1 MERAYRVLT
10 RCGTAST
17 ELVLTGGRPREGASA
32 RSTSENAASTHT
44 EHAPRTTPL
53 TAKCLSNRNGARAQ
67 ECEDVPDGTGHSR
80 WRLEKPNVHTE
91 TVHVPKRARTS
102 LTAPA
107 TVAGDWKSPMSI
119 NSGKGQR
126 IRRASDHKR
135 RVQHGHAELTGTC
148 GAKEAGLRTRIV
160 TLWLRW

>member
-1 MERAYRVLT
+1 MNDIWSINRKRCSPFGRGKMERAYRVLT

-17 ELVLTGGRPREGASA
+17 ELVLTGGRPQQGASA

-67 ECEDVPDGTGHSR
+67 ACEDVPDGTAHSR
-80 WRLEKPNVHTE
+80 WRLE
-91 TVHVPKRARTS
+91 
-102 LTAPA
+102 
-107 TVAGDWKSPMSI
+107 SPMSI

-126 IRRASDHKR
+126 RRRASDHKQ

-160 TLWLRW
+160 SSRLRR